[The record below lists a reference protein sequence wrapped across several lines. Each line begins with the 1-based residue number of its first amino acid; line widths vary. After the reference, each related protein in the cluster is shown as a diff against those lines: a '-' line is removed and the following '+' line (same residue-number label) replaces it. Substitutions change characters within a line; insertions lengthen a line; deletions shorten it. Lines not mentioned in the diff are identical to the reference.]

1 MNASS
6 GPIPS
11 PDFEGLTHDVI
22 LELTE
27 TALGL
32 RTTGVC
38 RPLASYINRV
48 AEVEMREGSP
58 VIVKFYRPGRWSEA
72 ALRDE
77 QEFLLELHEAEIPVI
92 PPLAGADGQTLHSG
106 CGMFFAV
113 FPKRGGR
120 LCDDPSPE
128 QWLQIGRLIA
138 RMHQIGE
145 TRAPRDRITLHPA
158 ASSRGHLEF
167 ILQSGAVPEG
177 LRARYE
183 QEVRALLEWIT
194 PLFEG
199 VSGFRIHGDCHR
211 GNILQRPGEPL
222 HLIDFDDMST
232 GPAVQ
237 DLWMLLP
244 DHLRH
249 ARRELDLL
257 LEGYTL
263 FRPFP
268 MSSLRLIE
276 PLRAMR
282 FLHYTAWCARQKA
295 DGGFVRIAPDWGT
308 GAFWQQ
314 ELLDFGRQRREIED
328 ALNGGDDG
336 Q

>member
-1 MNASS
+1 MNSVPEPAAV
-6 GPIPS
+6 
-11 PDFEGLTHDVI
+11 PDFERLTPDLM

-27 TALGL
+27 SALGL
-32 RTTGVC
+32 RTAGVC

-48 AEVEMREGSP
+48 AEVVMRDGPP
-58 VIVKFYRPGRWSEA
+58 VIAKFYRPGRWSEA

-77 QEFLLELHEAEIPVI
+77 QAFLLELHEAEVPVI
-92 PPLAGADGQTLHSG
+92 PPLEGADGRTLHEG
-106 CGMFFAV
+106 GGLFYAV

-120 LCDDPSPE
+120 LCDDPSE
-128 QWLQIGRLIA
+128 SQWLQIGRLVG
-138 RMHQIGE
+138 RMHEVGA
-145 TRAPRDRITLHPA
+145 RHAPNDRITLHPA
-158 ASSRGHLEF
+158 ASSLGHLDY
-167 ILQSGAVPEG
+167 LLRSGTVPAS

-183 QEVRALLEWIT
+183 SEVRALLEEVT
-194 PLFEG
+194 PLFG
-199 VSGFRIHGDCHR
+199 KMPAFRIHGDCHR
-211 GNILQRPGEPL
+211 GNILQRPEEPL
-222 HLIDFDDMST
+222 SLIDFDDMAT

-244 DHLRH
+244 DSPRA

-268 MSSLRLIE
+268 SGSLRLIE

-295 DGGFVRIAPDWGT
+295 DGGFARIAPDWGSE
-308 GAFWQQ
+308 AFWRK
-314 ELLDFGRQRREIED
+314 ELADWARQKAEIAD
-328 ALNGGDDG
+328 ALDAGDD
-336 Q
+336 